1 MRENDFVPL
10 ASASK
15 GYSISP
21 IVAHDFGATIG
32 IALNHQWRVLV
43 IGAIEALTVE
53 DNWSGSEADRIQ
65 LSNLAQA
72 MMVDFYE

>member
-1 MRENDFVPL
+1 VPL
-10 ASASK
+10 ASASND
-15 GYSISP
+15 YSISP

-32 IALNHQWRVLV
+32 VEINHQWRVLV

-53 DNWSGSEADRIQ
+53 GNWSGSEADRIQ
-65 LSNLAQA
+65 LSNLARA